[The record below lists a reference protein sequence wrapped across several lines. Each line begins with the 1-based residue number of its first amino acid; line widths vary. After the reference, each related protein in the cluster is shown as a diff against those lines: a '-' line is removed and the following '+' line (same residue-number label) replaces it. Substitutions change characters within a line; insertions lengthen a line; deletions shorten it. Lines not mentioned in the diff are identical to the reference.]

1 MPRTKQ
7 VRKKTSVAKLISA
20 TQKSQVNQSSAQALV
35 SKEYESPED
44 LLRELNTYY
53 DLQKQKYEEGCEKA
67 CKEVKTLFTNI
78 LQELPEHIKLTNV
91 HADVDKDYVSD
102 QNQDPNATYT
112 TGPVRMSRSQKSN
125 ENTDFKMP
133 KAPSRSRTR
142 SSSRKNLSSVTQ
154 GPPVS
159 AEVFKTPTMSSRN
172 LPSGATITPKI
183 YNDKPITVMRRPLHG
198 EMAISLD
205 GSPLMVGATSREDIP
220 TVNVPLHDGRIFSI
234 MPEAGTPPE
243 NLPYF
248 DETTKKYLK
257 TLRDH
262 LQILAPNTP

>member
-1 MPRTKQ
+1 MTRTKQ
-7 VRKKTSVAKLISA
+7 VRKKTSVANLISA
-20 TQKSQVNQSSAQALV
+20 TKKSQVNENPAQTLA
-35 SKEYESPED
+35 SKEYKSRDD
-44 LLRELNTYY
+44 LLSEFNTYC
-53 DLQKQKYEEGCEKA
+53 DLQKQKYEEAYEKVSR
-67 CKEVKTLFTNI
+67 EVKTMFRNNI
-78 LQELPEHIKLTNV
+78 QELPDHIKLANIHT
-91 HADVDKDYVSD
+91 DIDKDYVSD
-102 QNQDPNATYT
+102 QNQDPNATA
-112 TGPVRMSRSQKSN
+112 TGLVRKGRSEKIN
-125 ENTDFKMP
+125 ENADFKMP
-133 KAPSRSRTR
+133 KAPRQTRAR
-142 SSSRKNLSSVTQ
+142 SSSRKNLSSVTHD
-154 GPPVS
+154 PPVS
-159 AEVFKTPTMSSRN
+159 AESFKTPKMSSRN

-248 DETTKKYLK
+248 DETTRKYLK

-262 LQILAPNTP
+262 LQILAPNSP